1 MSTTDISIYGL
12 CMIKCKLSNILGDRK
27 LKVSDVARATGI
39 NRNTLYNMYKEETV
53 RLEIDVLDKL
63 CEFFNCN
70 IEDLLEFH
78 PNE

>member
-1 MSTTDISIYGL
+1 
-12 CMIKCKLSNILGDRK
+12 MIKCKLSNILGERK

-63 CEFFNCN
+63 CVFFNCN
-70 IEDLLEFH
+70 IQDLLEFH

>member
-1 MSTTDISIYGL
+1 
-12 CMIKCKLSNILGDRK
+12 MIKCKLSNILGERK

>member
-1 MSTTDISIYGL
+1 
-12 CMIKCKLSNILGDRK
+12 MIKCKLSNILGERK

-70 IEDLLEFH
+70 IEDLLEFY